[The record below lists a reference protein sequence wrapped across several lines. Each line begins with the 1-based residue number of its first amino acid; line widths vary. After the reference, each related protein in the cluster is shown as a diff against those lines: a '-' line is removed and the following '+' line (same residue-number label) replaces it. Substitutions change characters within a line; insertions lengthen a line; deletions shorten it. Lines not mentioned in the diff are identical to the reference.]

1 MDVVLIPL
9 LDLVSLL
16 LNLYFYA
23 VIGVVIVSWLTAFGI
38 INTYNQAVATVL
50 RFLARITDPALTPLR
65 RMLPDLGGIDLSPM
79 VLLLGVWLLQGVL
92 FRFRLATGL
101 L

>member
-23 VIGVVIVSWLTAFGI
+23 VIGVVIVSWLIAFGI
-38 INTYNQAVATVL
+38 LNTYNQAVSTIL
-50 RFLARITDPALTPLR
+50 RFLARITDPFLVPLR

-79 VLLLGVWLLQGVL
+79 ILMLGIWLVQGML